1 MYLNVLG
8 QENVINNSEHNIID
22 SFMYHII
29 ECAHCPLR
37 YIQYQDFQRCHNGIT
52 DTLQSLGRFYKYV
65 QGLLVLLFLIRLPG
79 PRMQDRALTHLY
91 IYIVREMNDMM
102 MWETPSKTL
111 LRLMMIMSARSG
123 LCVQHGAVWSPAPG
137 ERSHQRGGV
146 RLNRTLVLNL
156 ALKQSK

>member
-8 QENVINNSEHNIID
+8 QENVINNVNTRS
-22 SFMYHII
+22 STM
-29 ECAHCPLR
+29 CTLR

-79 PRMQDRALTHLY
+79 PRMQDRPLTHLY

-111 LRLMMIMSARSG
+111 LRLMMIMSARLWFVCSARG
-123 LCVQHGAVWSPAPG
+123 RLEPGPRRAESLARWCPAQQNSCVELGFEV
-137 ERSHQRGGV
+137 E
-146 RLNRTLVLNL
+146 
-156 ALKQSK
+156 